1 MKYTYILILTLLSM
15 GLYSCVSTDTEIW
28 INESG
33 SGRSTIAI
41 DLSDMMGLTNM
52 IIPDSIETGK
62 PQKNTKLDTTTSF
75 YDIAISRAQDK
86 EAISSILK
94 KVNIHASIDEN
105 QEDAMIKIDF
115 SYDSQEEKLNIFK
128 EMNKVMTKSNAMG
141 ASAAMA
147 QDSSEISDYFTDYV
161 LDTEAREITIEGF
174 NLSSMMEDDPEM
186 KEIIEDLKNPN
197 ESENPAAVAMLKSL
211 FGAEQKIIIH
221 APSKVKSCS
230 VESAII
236 DGKSVTFKCT
246 IIEGMSV
253 EVFSECIIKY

>member
-1 MKYTYILILTLLSM
+1 MKYTYILFLTLLSM
-15 GLYSCVSTDTEIW
+15 GLYSCMSTDTEIW

-41 DLSDMMGLTNM
+41 DLSDMMELTNM
-52 IIPDSIETGK
+52 IIPDSIENGK
-62 PQKNTKLDTTTSF
+62 PQKNTKLDTTMSF
-75 YDIAISRAQDK
+75 YDIAISKAEDK

-105 QEDAMIKIDF
+105 QEDALIKIDF

-128 EMNKVMTKSNAMG
+128 ELDKVKSEDNAMG
-141 ASAAMA
+141 TSAAMA
-147 QDSSEISDYFTDYV
+147 QDTSEFSDYLTDYV

-197 ESENPAAVAMLKSL
+197 ESENPAAVAMLESL
-211 FGAEQKIIIH
+211 FGAEQRIIIH

-236 DGKSVTFKCT
+236 DGKSVTFKYT
-246 IIEGMSV
+246 MIEVLKAG
-253 EVFSECIIKY
+253 VFSECIIKY